1 MSEES
6 SVTSHYGYLSVAM
19 TTKEDGRMQNVD
31 GKSSASINFY
41 VQCAV
46 VVIGVVGM
54 AGNALILYALV
65 ASKQHK
71 KHVLI
76 VNQNALDLF
85 SSFSLVVTYTARLC
99 NIQLSGTSGYWLCI
113 TLLSGIF
120 VWVGI
125 VGSVVNLASIT
136 IDRYMKVVRNKQ
148 LRPWA
153 IKSATAFA
161 WFAGIVSNTPYM
173 LETTGVINGK
183 CYRWILYK
191 SHAAKIFSLTWYIV
205 AYYIV
210 ILAIFIYCY
219 GRILIVIR
227 HQATVMA
234 SHSHS
239 HESNT
244 SHIQSH
250 RIQTNVIKTMIL
262 VSAFYA
268 IAWLPVY
275 LYYAFIMIEPNLTYA
290 SSFWYAS
297 IFISFFYTSANPFI
311 YATKF
316 DPVRRI
322 LRGMIPWK
330 KNTSSVQSTG
340 THIS

>member
-1 MSEES
+1 MTEES
-6 SVTSHYGYLSVAM
+6 STSHHGHLSVAM
-19 TTKEDGRMQNVD
+19 TTKEDDRMQNVD

-99 NIQLSGTSGYWLCI
+99 NIQLSGASGYWLCI

-125 VGSVVNLASIT
+125 VGSVVNLAIIT
-136 IDRYMKVVRNKQ
+136 IDRYLKVVRNKH
-148 LRPWA
+148 LPPWA

-161 WFAGIVSNTPYM
+161 WFAGTVSNTPYM
-173 LETTGVINGK
+173 LETTGVINGQ

-191 SHAAKIFSLTWYIV
+191 SHTAKIFSLTWYIV
-205 AYYIV
+205 AYYID
-210 ILAIFIYCY
+210 IL
-219 GRILIVIR
+219 GE
-227 HQATVMA
+227 M
-234 SHSHS
+234 
-239 HESNT
+239 
-244 SHIQSH
+244 
-250 RIQTNVIKTMIL
+250 
-262 VSAFYA
+262 
-268 IAWLPVY
+268 
-275 LYYAFIMIEPNLTYA
+275 
-290 SSFWYAS
+290 SS
-297 IFISFFYTSANPFI
+297 
-311 YATKF
+311 
-316 DPVRRI
+316 R
-322 LRGMIPWK
+322 L
-330 KNTSSVQSTG
+330 
-340 THIS
+340 